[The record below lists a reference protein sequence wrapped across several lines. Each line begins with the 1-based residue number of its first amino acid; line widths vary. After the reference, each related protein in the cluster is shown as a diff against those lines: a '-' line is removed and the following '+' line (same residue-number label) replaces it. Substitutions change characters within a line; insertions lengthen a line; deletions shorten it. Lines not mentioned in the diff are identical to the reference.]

1 MTHAMRRKKTKI
13 DYEARLG
20 FDSAPAPA
28 AGPVIAPSTPPPY
41 PITAPTSDTLRK
53 SILKETFQSPVRLAA
68 LMFFGIAAILT
79 LLAFKIGFPA
89 IETGLLSL
97 LSASAAATVIR
108 SLPKENSMAR
118 GGFALATGGFACLAA
133 LVILPA
139 LNLWPSGAGPLIFA
153 MIFCLVGTI
162 VRSKAC
168 LALAVAALFGLMI
181 DADGLTRMRL
191 DGQLAVLTL
200 FAVGLCGSVLAGSRI
215 MSSVTL
221 IAVMGA
227 ALTLMASFGIP
238 SGGALAILSVFAIA
252 TTLALRAY
260 WQQGHAS
267 AELPMILSAL
277 TFAAAAVGFQLFLLG
292 EVAGRPGFVSEPLP
306 PLGVMVLIALQG
318 MILFVSII
326 SWFAGRMSLSD
337 LLLTQALFGLICTVI
352 ADPLRLARLGFAHP
366 SLVLTAIIAII
377 VGTLAAISLYRAWIQ
392 YRPIVTAL
400 SAMVLMVQVNFIL
413 RVVTGT
419 FDIALG
425 ALVCGGLAVGLAVL
439 MTLNPRHVPNTR
451 FS

>member
-1 MTHAMRRKKTKI
+1 MDRVLLLLLCKEMGKLSWIDLYCKSSFHTHGENA
-13 DYEARLG
+13 
-20 FDSAPAPA
+20 
-28 AGPVIAPSTPPPY
+28 
-41 PITAPTSDTLRK
+41 
-53 SILKETFQSPVRLAA
+53 
-68 LMFFGIAAILT
+68 
-79 LLAFKIGFPA
+79 
-89 IETGLLSL
+89 SL
-97 LSASAAATVIR
+97 I
-108 SLPKENSMAR
+108 
-118 GGFALATGGFACLAA
+118 C
-133 LVILPA
+133 
-139 LNLWPSGAGPLIFA
+139 
-153 MIFCLVGTI
+153 
-162 VRSKAC
+162 
-168 LALAVAALFGLMI
+168 
-181 DADGLTRMRL
+181 
-191 DGQLAVLTL
+191 
-200 FAVGLCGSVLAGSRI
+200 
-215 MSSVTL
+215 
-221 IAVMGA
+221 
-227 ALTLMASFGIP
+227 
-238 SGGALAILSVFAIA
+238 FAIA